1 MDTQCQSAIE
11 LSSNQEKPN
20 TKFFLVAKLAQ
31 EFRCTDAVIYTVDS
45 DVAILAMYYY
55 RRLAVNLF
63 EKLGTGTN
71 VRIINVGNTD

>member
-1 MDTQCQSAIE
+1 MDAQGQSVIE

-20 TKFFLVAKLAQ
+20 SKFFLVVKLAQ
-31 EFRCTDAVIYTVDS
+31 ESGCTDAVIYTVDS